1 MSSIGIFG
9 FIRMRG
15 GELGI
20 LSTQVIKHSRPGID
34 GVVFDFRA
42 AKAPLIQKVTREG
55 VANAA
60 VANGSE
66 EDYKAL
72 KGSLVTVVDDHGR
85 TNLFVMVVDVR
96 VIIKFPMLLDVPNN
110 YGYHVEAEWQ
120 LQSTI

>member
-1 MSSIGIFG
+1 MSSIGIFT
-9 FIRMRG
+9 FIRMD
-15 GELGI
+15 GEELAAGSI
-20 LSTQVIKHSRPGID
+20 QVIQHSRPGIA

-42 AKAPLIQKVTREG
+42 AKAPMIQKVTREG

-60 VANGSE
+60 VSNAAD

-85 TNLFVMVVDVR
+85 TNLSVMVVDVK
-96 VIIKFPMLLDVPNN
+96 VIRKQPMLLDVPNN
-110 YGYHVEAEWQ
+110 HGYHVEAEWM